1 VEIPAVVI
9 KASLTRE
16 LLNFTFRLFIET
28 QESHNNIRHLDRG
41 VVDVILN
48 IHLPA
53 GESQQPHKSVAQDGI
68 AQMSDVRSFVWV
80 DAGMLDKNFTDGN
93 LGPGL
98 HVRRQSCS

>member
-1 VEIPAVVI
+1 MDP
-9 KASLTRE
+9 
-16 LLNFTFRLFIET
+16 
-28 QESHNNIRHLDRG
+28 G

-80 DAGMLDKNFTDGN
+80 DAGMLDENFTGGS
-93 LGPGL
+93 LRPGL
-98 HVRRQSCS
+98 HIRCQRFSEFGAIHPRVDVARSCQFQLLKAFN